1 MAIKISFDKSNT
13 PESPTLILANRNGN
27 KLGAI
32 KAHNII
38 LADHLNSASE
48 MQFKTYKYENNIKNH
63 LWDKIVDFKLLWCKE
78 WDNWFEIKIDIDES
92 NETVKTV
99 YCTNLGQAEL
109 SQTNLYDIEIN
120 TEKDIARDDYINPTI
135 LYNENDASCSLLH
148 RILEKAPHYSIK
160 YVDSTIKNIQRTFT
174 FDNCSIEQAFEE
186 ISKEINCLF
195 IYNSGTASDGTIERS
210 ISVYDL
216 ESNCI
221 QCNHRGE
228 FTVKCPKC
236 GGTDVNEGYGED
248 TNIFITS
255 DELSDDI
262 QFTSDTSSI
271 KNCFKLEAGDDLM
284 TSTIKNCNPN
294 GSDYIWYITDDLK
307 SDMSNELVDKINTYN
322 QLYKYYQTEHITE
335 LPDDL
340 IKKYNDL
347 VIKYRFYNENLNTIS
362 KEIIGYPNLMT
373 AYYDTI
379 DFSIYL
385 KSGLMPNVTMS
396 KTTAAEQAALLNTN
410 NLSPIA
416 VTNLK
421 TLSLTTANSVIL
433 STAKIALTASYK
445 VQVKKS
451 DLIDNIWSG
460 ILIVTSY
467 SDETDT
473 AETPLI
479 EFELNDDY
487 ETYIQ
492 QSIKKELKKIDTDDA
507 SITELFQLE
516 YVDFCD
522 EIKKYCLV
530 RLNSFY
536 DACKQ
541 CLNLLIEQGIS
552 DGETWGDDTPNSD
565 SNLYEKLYLPYYE
578 KLKAL
583 ESEIAVRE
591 YEINSITSHSNKD
604 NTLVQDGIQLHI
616 INKKN
621 HIQNKL
627 DFQKYLGQDLW
638 LEFCSYRREDKYSNS
653 NYISDGLNNA
663 ELFKNALEFIKNAE
677 VEIYKSAELQHSIS
691 SSLRNL
697 LVIEKF
703 KPFVKS
709 FEKGNWIRIQVDE
722 KIYKLRLLDY
732 EIDYDD
738 LGYISVEFSDVMKTA
753 YGMVDQ
759 QSVIQKASSIASS
772 YDTVQRQSEQSAK
785 NNELISGWIEDG
797 LEASN
802 VKIINESDEQNQ
814 TWGKDGMLFRKYNA
828 INDSFDDTQLKI
840 INSTIAITDDN
851 WKTTKTAL
859 GLFYYRDPLTQEL
872 KTSFGVNGQAVV
884 GKLFLGETLGLYNK
898 SNSMSF
904 DQNGLIVKNNINTI
918 TINPN
923 SSSLFTIQK
932 QGSPIIYMD
941 EYGNG
946 VFDGKIIAA
955 NGQIGNWNIDNHRIY
970 SQFENSEI
978 VYEERQVVD
987 ESGNLVFV
995 DNYDSDG
1002 NPIYETDSDGNPI
1015 YEKDTDGNIIYNT
1028 VEVYDTDADGNVIY
1042 DQVEVYETDSNGNIV
1057 KDSNGNPIVLKD
1069 INGNPITDSVPRTII
1084 QLMPIQKIQQIP
1096 LMEMVKVVK
1105 DNVLDNYT
1113 ILNSQSTSN
1122 ISIALGA
1129 TKDSDGK
1136 INIEKAKSKLYNDGS
1151 IQCSTITIDNGTDI
1165 PLLYFNRKRTNA
1177 ETSCKI
1183 YNWDNDI
1190 PGLSFAFNENIND
1203 PNSNY
1208 TFTTVIDKYGITP
1221 YSNNKYSCG
1230 TSSRRWENIYT
1241 KNIDITGNLIISN
1254 RLSMR
1259 DEKNRKQDVLRVFHD
1274 GYPTYG
1280 SNLLIGAGGN
1290 IFLGSGES
1298 SSTLYNYKYKNS
1310 NEEFMFIS
1318 SDKSIYFYT
1327 NCQNG
1332 IQSSK
1337 SIVLTA
1343 GLYFSPTVSNTGS
1356 LGGGY
1361 NRWGNIFLK
1370 NSPNVASDRRLK
1382 KDLEE
1387 IYKAKELILNLIPYQ
1402 YKFNQTS
1409 SDRIHYGFI
1418 SQQLKE
1424 VIDSLGI
1431 NNCGAWLCDLSEEG
1445 KQKGY
1450 TLENAPEEYKMY
1462 GLRYEEL
1469 IAPIVATIQ
1478 DINNRLEIIESN
1490 LKRPA

>member
-1 MAIKISFDKSNT
+1 MAIKITFDQSNT
-13 PESPTLILANRNGN
+13 PESPTLVLANRNGS
-27 KLGAI
+27 KLGVI
-32 KAHNII
+32 KAHNIT

-48 MQFKTYKYENNIKNH
+48 IQFKVYKYEDNIKNY
-63 LWDKIVDFKLLWCKE
+63 LWDKITDFKLVWCKE
-78 WDNWFEIKIDIDES
+78 WDNWFEIKIDINES
-92 NETVKTV
+92 NETIKNV

-109 SQTNLYDIEIN
+109 SQINLYDIEIN
-120 TEKDIARDDYINPTI
+120 TEKDIARDDYINPTV
-135 LYNENDASCSLLH
+135 LYNENDTSCSLLH

-160 YVDSTIKNIQRTFT
+160 YVDNTIKNIQRTFS
-174 FDNCSIEQAFEE
+174 FDGCSIERAFEE
-186 ISKEINCLF
+186 ISEEINCLF
-195 IYNSGTASDGTIERS
+195 IYNSGTDKNGKIERS

-216 ESNCI
+216 EATCI
-221 QCNHRGE
+221 QCNYRGE
-228 FTVKCPKC
+228 FTSKCPKC
-236 GGTDVNEGYGED
+236 SSTDINEGYGED

-271 KNCFKLEAGDDLM
+271 KNCFKLEAGDDLV

-294 GSDYIWYITDDLK
+294 GSDYIWYITDECK
-307 SDMSNELVDKINTYN
+307 SDMSEELVNKINAYN
-322 QLYKYYQTEHITE
+322 QLYKHYQTEHITE

-340 IKKYNDL
+340 IKRYNDL

-373 AYYDTI
+373 AYYNTI

-385 KSGLMPNVTMS
+385 KSGLMPNVTMR
-396 KTTAAEQAALLNTN
+396 KTTASEQASLLNAES
-410 NLSPIA
+410 LSPIA

-421 TLSLTTANSVIL
+421 TISLTTANSVVL
-433 STAKIALTASYK
+433 AAAKTALTASYK
-445 VQVKKS
+445 IEVKKS
-451 DLIDNIWSG
+451 DLIDDIWSG
-460 ILIVTSY
+460 ILILTNY

-473 AETPLI
+473 AETSLI
-479 EFELNDDY
+479 ELVFNDDY
-487 ETYIQ
+487 ETYLK
-492 QSIKKELKKIDTDDA
+492 QSIQKELKKIDTDDT
-507 SITELFQLE
+507 SIIGLFKLE
-516 YVDFCD
+516 YIDFCD
-522 EIKKYCLV
+522 EIKKYCLT

-536 DACKQ
+536 DACQQ
-541 CLNLLIEQGIS
+541 CLNLLIEQGVS
-552 DGETWGDDTPNSD
+552 DGETWGDDTAGSD
-565 SNLYEKLYLPYYE
+565 SNLYEKLYLPYYK

-583 ESEIAVRE
+583 ESEMAIRE
-591 YEINSITSHSNKD
+591 YEINSITGYYNK
-604 NTLVQDGIQLHI
+604 NNILVQDGIQLHI
-616 INKKN
+616 VDKKSR
-621 HIQNKL
+621 IQKEL
-627 DFQKYLGQDLW
+627 DFQNFLGLDLW

-663 ELFKNALEFIKNAE
+663 ELFDKALEFIKNAK

-691 SSLRNL
+691 SSLHNL

-709 FEKGNWIRIQVDE
+709 FEKGNWIRIQVDD
-722 KIYKLRLLDY
+722 KVYKLRLLDY

-738 LGYISVEFSDVMKTA
+738 LRYISVEFSDVMKTA

-759 QSVIQKASSIASS
+759 QSIIQKASSIASS
-772 YDTVQRQSEQSAK
+772 YNAVQRQSEQGAK
-785 NNELISGWIEDG
+785 SNELISGWIEDG

-802 VKIINESDEQNQ
+802 VKIINASDEQNQ
-814 TWGKDGMLFRKYNA
+814 TWGKDGMLFRKYNG
-828 INDSFDDTQLKI
+828 ITNSFDDTQLKI
-840 INSTIAITDDN
+840 VNSTIAITDDN
-851 WKTTKTAL
+851 WESTKTAL

-898 SNSMSF
+898 NNSMSF

-923 SSSLFTIQK
+923 SPSLFTIQK
-932 QGSPIIYMD
+932 QGESIIYMD
-941 EYGNG
+941 ENGNG

-955 NGQIGNWNIDNHRIY
+955 NGQIGNWNIDNYRIY

-978 VYEERQVVD
+978 IYEERQVID
-987 ESGNLVFV
+987 ENGNPVFIN
-995 DNYDSDG
+995 NYDGDG
-1002 NPIYETDSDGNPI
+1002 NPIYETDIDGNPV
-1015 YEKDTDGNIIYNT
+1015 YETDINGNILYNTIEVYATDDKGNIIY
-1028 VEVYDTDADGNVIY
+1028 
-1042 DQVEVYETDSNGNIV
+1042 DQAEVYETDSDGNIV
-1057 KDSNGNPIVLKD
+1057 KDSLGNPVVLKD
-1069 INGNPITDSVPRTII
+1069 INGNPITDSVPRII
-1084 QLMPIQKIQQIP
+1084 HQQVPIQKIQQVV
-1096 LMEMVKVVK
+1096 LTEMVKVVK
-1105 DNVLDNYT
+1105 DNTLDNYT
-1113 ILNSQSTSN
+1113 ILNSQLSSN

-1129 TKDSDGK
+1129 TKDSDGS
-1136 INIEKAKSKLYNDGS
+1136 ININKAKSKLYNDGS
-1151 IQCSTITIDNGTDI
+1151 IQCSTITIDNDSSI
-1165 PLLYFNRKRTNA
+1165 PLLYFNRKRAKT

-1183 YNWDNDI
+1183 YNWDNDS

-1203 PNSNY
+1203 INSNY
-1208 TFTTVIDKYGITP
+1208 TFTTVIDKNGITP
-1221 YSNNKYSCG
+1221 YFNDKYSCG
-1230 TSSRRWENIYT
+1230 ISARRWKDVYT
-1241 KNIDITGNLIISN
+1241 KNIDITGNTIISN
-1254 RLSMR
+1254 RLTMR
-1259 DEKNRKQDVLRVFHD
+1259 DDKNRKQDVLRVFHD
-1274 GYPTYG
+1274 GTPTYG

-1310 NEEFMFIS
+1310 NKEYMFIS
-1318 SDKSIYFYT
+1318 SDNSIYFYT

-1332 IQSSK
+1332 IKSSK
-1337 SIVLTA
+1337 SIVLTG
-1343 GLYFSPTVSNTGS
+1343 GLYLSPTVSNTGS

-1402 YKFNQTS
+1402 YKFNQIS

-1418 SQQLKE
+1418 SQQMKE

-1478 DINNRLEIIESN
+1478 DINNRLETIELN